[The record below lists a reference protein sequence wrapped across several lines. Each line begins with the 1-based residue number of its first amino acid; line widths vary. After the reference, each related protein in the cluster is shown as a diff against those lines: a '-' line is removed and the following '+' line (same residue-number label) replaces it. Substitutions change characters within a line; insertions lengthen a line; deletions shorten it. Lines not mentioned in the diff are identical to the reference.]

1 MACTTT
7 LFKSHMELLE
17 KMQNSPSPKP
27 NDGLTSQAKREVF
40 EGVLSALAKKFY
52 KPELL
57 ENGWYEAVANHRPI
71 VEGAPT
77 LEAFEQAVTALLQN
91 LKTSHIG
98 FFHQSARRASSRAA
112 LSATYLSDETA
123 HGSRWIFQDVHDGG
137 AAALAG
143 IQPGDIL
150 LRLDDKEIIP
160 PEHPVFPM
168 GSTSK
173 LDIVASDDSKRTVTV
188 DVSKPKGKKLHFV
201 EPTLVQSK
209 IVGDGVGYLKVA
221 MFPGMIGVDVANEIS
236 KAAVSLGKIKGLII
250 DLRGNTGGGAGAL
263 RLMSLLTPEKIPV
276 GFAPGKRWAERDLDK
291 EKLAFPRFGS
301 IPSSKKALWLLA
313 LRYLPSL
320 ITKSPVVLESEGY
333 GPQPFQGNVV
343 LLVDRHTAS
352 AAEMVT
358 IFAKENRLATI
369 VGEKTAGR
377 LLSATSVKVGHGFR
391 LALPTGAYYTWNGT
405 ALEGAPIEPDVL
417 CEFDWQASRSG
428 SDPQFDKALHIVN
441 ETVSLR
447 T

>member
-17 KMQNSPSPKP
+17 KMQNSPSPKL
-27 NDGLTSQAKREVF
+27 NVGLTSKAKHEVF

-57 ENGWYEAVANHRPI
+57 ANGWHEAVANHRPI
-71 VEGAPT
+71 IEGAPT

-91 LKTSHIG
+91 LKTSHVG
-98 FFHQSARRASSRAA
+98 FFHRSARRASSRAA
-112 LSATYLSDETA
+112 LSATYLADETA
-123 HGSRWIFQDVHDGG
+123 HGFRWIFQDVHDGG
-137 AAALAG
+137 AAELAG
-143 IQPGDIL
+143 IKSGDIL
-150 LRLDDKEIIP
+150 LTLDDKEIIP

-168 GSTSK
+168 GTTSK
-173 LDIVASDDSKRTVTV
+173 LNVVASNDNERTVIV
-188 DVSKPKGKKLHFV
+188 EVSEPKGKKLHFV
-201 EPTLVQSK
+201 EPTLVQSR
-209 IVGDGVGYLKVA
+209 IVDEGIGHLKVA

-236 KAAVSLGKIKGLII
+236 KAVASLGNIRGLII

-263 RLMSLLTPEKIPV
+263 RLMSLLTPKKIPV
-276 GFAPGKRWAERDLDK
+276 GFAPGKRWAGRDLAK
-291 EKLAFPRFGS
+291 EKDKFPRFGS
-301 IPSSKKALWLLA
+301 IPSSKKTLWLLA

-320 ITKSPVVLESEGY
+320 ITKSPIVLESEG
-333 GPQPFQGNVV
+333 GDPQSYQGNVV

-358 IFAKENRLATI
+358 IFAKENNLATI

-405 ALEGAPIEPDVL
+405 ALEGSPIEPDVVI
-417 CEFDWQASRSG
+417 EYDWQERRRG
-428 SDPQFDKALHIVN
+428 NDRQFDTALK
-441 ETVSLR
+441 TVSAEV
-447 T
+447 

>member
-1 MACTTT
+1 MVCTITP
-7 LFKSHMELLE
+7 FKSHMELLE
-17 KMQNSPSPKP
+17 KMQNSPSPAL
-27 NDGLTSQAKREVF
+27 NDGLTSKAKQEVF

-57 ENGWYEAVANHRPI
+57 ENGWHEAVANHRPI
-71 VEGAPT
+71 IEGAATPQ
-77 LEAFEQAVTALLQN
+77 AFEQAVTALLQN
-91 LKTSHIG
+91 LNTSHVG

-112 LSATYLSDETA
+112 LSATYLADETA
-123 HGSRWIFQDVHDGG
+123 HGHRWIFQDVHEGG

-168 GSTSK
+168 GARSK
-173 LDIVASDDSKRTVTV
+173 LNIFARDNSERTVTV

-209 IVGDGVGYLKVA
+209 ILGDGIGYLKVA

-236 KAAVSLGKIKGLII
+236 KAVVGLGKIKGLII

-276 GFAPGKRWAERDLDK
+276 GFAPGKRWVGRDLDN

-301 IPSSKKALWLLA
+301 IPSSKIALWLLA

-320 ITKSPVVLESEGY
+320 MTKSPIVLESEGY
-333 GPQPFQGNVV
+333 GPHSYQGNVA

-358 IFAKENRLATI
+358 IFAKENKLATI

-405 ALEGAPIEPDVL
+405 ALEGSPIEPDVVI
-417 CEFDWQASRSG
+417 EFDWKERRRG
-428 SDPQFDKALHIVN
+428 NDRQFDTALK
-441 ETVSLR
+441 TVSAEA
-447 T
+447 

>member
-7 LFKSHMELLE
+7 LFKSPMELLE
-17 KMQNSPSPKP
+17 KMQNSHSPKLK
-27 NDGLTSQAKREVF
+27 DGLTSKTKHKVF
-40 EGVLSALAKKFY
+40 ENVLAALAKKFY

-57 ENGWYEAVANHRPI
+57 GNGWHEAVANHRATI
-71 VEGAPT
+71 ESAPT

-91 LKTSHIG
+91 LKTSHVG

-112 LSATYLSDETA
+112 LSASYLAAETA
-123 HGSRWIFQDVHDGG
+123 HGFRWIFQNVHDGG

-150 LRLDDKEIIP
+150 LRLDDKEIVP

-168 GSTSK
+168 GATTA
-173 LDIVASDDSKRTVTV
+173 LNIVASDDRDRTTTV
-188 DVSKPKGKKLHFV
+188 DVSKPKGKKLQFV

-209 IVGDGVGYLKVA
+209 IVCDGVGYLKVA

-236 KAAVSLGKIKGLII
+236 KAVIGLGEIGGLII

-276 GFAPGKRWAERDLDK
+276 GFAPGKRWAARDLAK
-291 EKLAFPRFGS
+291 EKITFPRFGN

-320 ITKSPVVLESEGY
+320 ITKSPIVLESEGL
-333 GPQPFQGNVV
+333 GPQSYQGNVV

-358 IFAKENRLATI
+358 IFAKENKLATI

-405 ALEGAPIEPDVL
+405 ALEGNPIEPDVVS
-417 CEFDWQASRSG
+417 EFDWQDRRRG
-428 SDPQFDKALHIVN
+428 NDGQLDTALK
-441 ETVSLR
+441 LLCA
-447 T
+447 

>member
-1 MACTTT
+1 
-7 LFKSHMELLE
+7 
-17 KMQNSPSPKP
+17 MQNSLSPKL
-27 NDGLTSQAKREVF
+27 NDGLTSKAKHEVF

-57 ENGWYEAVANHRPI
+57 ENGWHEAVANHRPI
-71 VEGAPT
+71 IEGAPT

-91 LKTSHIG
+91 LNTSHVG

-112 LSATYLSDETA
+112 LSATYLADETA
-123 HGSRWIFQDVHDGG
+123 HGSRWIFQDVHQGG

-168 GSTSK
+168 GATSE
-173 LDIVASDDSKRTVTV
+173 LDVVASDGRKRTITV
-188 DVSKPKGKKLHFV
+188 DVARPKGKKLHFV

-209 IVGDGVGYLKVA
+209 IVGDGIGYLKVA
-221 MFPGMIGVDVANEIS
+221 MFPGMIGVDVANEIT
-236 KAAVSLGKIKGLII
+236 KAVVGLGQIRGLII

-276 GFAPGKRWAERDLDK
+276 GFAPGKRWAGRDLDK
-291 EKLAFPRFGS
+291 EKNKFPRFGR

-320 ITKSPVVLESEGY
+320 ITKSPIVLESEGH
-333 GPQPFQGNVV
+333 GPQSYQGNIV

-358 IFAKENRLATI
+358 IFAKENKFATI

-377 LLSATSVKVGHGFR
+377 LLSATSVKVGYGFR
-391 LALPTGAYYTWNGT
+391 LALPTALTTRGT
-405 ALEGAPIEPDVL
+405 ALLLRAARLNLMLSANSIGRTDDA
-417 CEFDWQASRSG
+417 AMTG
-428 SDPQFDKALHIVN
+428 SSIRH
-441 ETVSLR
+441 
-447 T
+447 

>member
-1 MACTTT
+1 
-7 LFKSHMELLE
+7 
-17 KMQNSPSPKP
+17 MQNTPSPKL
-27 NDGLTSQAKREVF
+27 NDGLTSKAKHEVF

-57 ENGWYEAVANHRPI
+57 ENGWHEAVASHRAI
-71 VEGAPT
+71 IEGAPT
-77 LEAFEQAVTALLQN
+77 LEAFEQAVTALLQS
-91 LKTSHIG
+91 LKTSHVG
-98 FFHQSARRASSRAA
+98 FFHQTARRASSRAA

-123 HGSRWIFQDVHDGG
+123 RGSRWIFQDVHDGG

-150 LRLDDKEIIP
+150 LRLDDKEIIS

-168 GSTSK
+168 GTTSK
-173 LDIVASDDSKRTVTV
+173 LDIVASDNSERTITV
-188 DVSKPKGKKLHFV
+188 EVSKPKGKKLHFV

-276 GFAPGKRWAERDLDK
+276 GFAPGKRWAGRDLDK

-301 IPSSKKALWLLA
+301 IPASKKALWLLA

-320 ITKSPVVLESEGY
+320 ITKSPIVLESEGY
-333 GPQPFQGNVV
+333 GPQSYQGNVV

-358 IFAKENRLATI
+358 IFAKENKLATI
-369 VGEKTAGR
+369 VGERTAGR

-405 ALEGAPIEPDVL
+405 ALEGSPIEPDVVI
-417 CEFDWQASRSG
+417 EFDWQDRRRG
-428 SDPQFDKALHIVN
+428 NDRQFDTALK
-441 ETVSLR
+441 TVSAEV
-447 T
+447 

>member
-1 MACTTT
+1 MRN
-7 LFKSHMELLE
+7 F
-17 KMQNSPSPKP
+17 PSPKL
-27 NDGLTSQAKREVF
+27 NDGLTSKAKNEVF
-40 EGVLSALAKKFY
+40 EGVLSALSKKFY

-57 ENGWYEAVANHRPI
+57 ENGWHEAVASHRATI
-71 VEGAPT
+71 EGAPT

-91 LKTSHIG
+91 LQTSHVG

-112 LSATYLSDETA
+112 LSATYLADETA

-150 LRLDDKEIIP
+150 LRLDDKDILP

-168 GSTSK
+168 GTTSK
-173 LDIVASDDSKRTVTV
+173 LDVVASDGRDRTITV
-188 DVSKPKGKKLHFV
+188 DVSKPKGKRLHFV

-209 IVGDGVGYLKVA
+209 IIGDSIGYLKVA
-221 MFPGMIGVDVANEIS
+221 MFPGIIGVDVANEIS
-236 KAAVSLGKIKGLII
+236 KTVVGLGNIRGLIV

-276 GFAPGKRWAERDLDK
+276 GFALGKRWVGRDLDK
-291 EKLAFPRFGS
+291 EKLAFPRFGT

-313 LRYLPSL
+313 LRYVPSL
-320 ITKSPVVLESEGY
+320 ITKSPIVLESEGH

-358 IFAKENRLATI
+358 IFAKENRLATV

-377 LLSATSVKVGHGFR
+377 LLSATSVKVGYGFR
-391 LALPTGAYYTWNGT
+391 LALPTGAYYTWSCA
-405 ALEGAPIEPDVL
+405 ALEGSPIEPDVL
-417 CEFDWQASRSG
+417 LEFDWQDRRSG
-428 SDPQFDKALHIVN
+428 NDRQLDTAVRIV
-441 ETVSLR
+441 SSRLWL
-447 T
+447 

>member
-7 LFKSHMELLE
+7 PFKSHMELLE
-17 KMQNSPSPKP
+17 KMQNSPSPKL
-27 NDGLTSQAKREVF
+27 NDGLTSKAKHEVF
-40 EGVLSALAKKFY
+40 ESVLSALAKKFY

-57 ENGWYEAVANHRPI
+57 GNGWHEAVANHRATI
-71 VEGAPT
+71 EGAPT

-91 LKTSHIG
+91 LKTSHVG

-112 LSATYLSDETA
+112 LSATYLADETA

-168 GSTSK
+168 GTTSK
-173 LDIVASDDSKRTVTV
+173 LNIVASDDSERTITV

-209 IVGDGVGYLKVA
+209 IVAEGIGYLKVA

-236 KAAVSLGKIKGLII
+236 KAVVGLGKIRGLII

-276 GFAPGKRWAERDLDK
+276 GFAPGKRWAGRDLAK
-291 EKLAFPRFGS
+291 EKITFPRFGN
-301 IPSSKKALWLLA
+301 IPSSKKA
-313 LRYLPSL
+313 SL
-320 ITKSPVVLESEGY
+320 V
-333 GPQPFQGNVV
+333 
-343 LLVDRHTAS
+343 A
-352 AAEMVT
+352 
-358 IFAKENRLATI
+358 RLT
-369 VGEKTAGR
+369 
-377 LLSATSVKVGHGFR
+377 LSAIPHYKISDCVG
-391 LALPTGAYYTWNGT
+391 
-405 ALEGAPIEPDVL
+405 V
-417 CEFDWQASRSG
+417 
-428 SDPQFDKALHIVN
+428 
-441 ETVSLR
+441 
-447 T
+447 

>member
-17 KMQNSPSPKP
+17 KMQNSPSPEL
-27 NDGLTSQAKREVF
+27 NNGLTSKAKHEIF

-57 ENGWYEAVANHRPI
+57 ENGWHEAVSNHRATI
-71 VEGAPT
+71 EGAST
-77 LEAFEQAVTALLQN
+77 LEEFEQAVTALLQN
-91 LKTSHIG
+91 LKTSHVG

-112 LSATYLSDETA
+112 LSATYLADETSR
-123 HGSRWIFQDVHDGG
+123 GTRWIFQDVHHGG
-137 AAALAG
+137 AAAVAG

-150 LRLDDKEIIP
+150 LRLDDREIIP

-168 GSTSK
+168 GTTSN
-173 LDIVASDDSKRTVTV
+173 LDVIGSDGRELRITVE
-188 DVSKPKGKKLHFV
+188 VSKPKGKKLHFV

-209 IVGDGVGYLKVA
+209 IVGDEIGYLKVA

-236 KAAVSLGKIKGLII
+236 KAVVGLGKVRGLII

-263 RLMSLLTPEKIPV
+263 RLMSLLTPGKIPV
-276 GFAPGKRWAERDLDK
+276 GFAPGKRWAGKDLAA
-291 EKLAFPRFGS
+291 EKNKFPRFGS
-301 IPSSKKALWLLA
+301 IPSSKKTLWLLA
-313 LRYLPSL
+313 LRYMPSL
-320 ITKSPVVLESEGY
+320 ITKSPIVLESEGH
-333 GPQPFQGNVV
+333 GPQSYQGNIV

-358 IFAKENRLATI
+358 IFAKENKLATI

-377 LLSATSVKVGHGFR
+377 LLSATSVKVGRGFR

-405 ALEGAPIEPDVL
+405 ALEGSPIEPDVVI
-417 CEFDWQASRSG
+417 EFDWQDRRRG
-428 SDPQFDKALHIVN
+428 NDRQFDTALK
-441 ETVSLR
+441 TVSAEA
-447 T
+447 

>member
-17 KMQNSPSPKP
+17 KMQNSPAPKL
-27 NDGLTSQAKREVF
+27 NDGLTAKAKHEVF

-57 ENGWYEAVANHRPI
+57 ENGWHEAVRNHRPI
-71 VEGAPT
+71 IEGAPT

-91 LKTSHIG
+91 LKTSHVG

-112 LSATYLSDETA
+112 LSANYLADETSS
-123 HGSRWIFQDVHDGG
+123 GTRWIFQDVHHGG

-168 GSTSK
+168 GTTSN
-173 LDIVASDDSKRTVTV
+173 LNIVASDGRERTITV
-188 DVSKPKGKKLHFV
+188 DVAKPKGKKLHFV

-209 IVGDGVGYLKVA
+209 IVGDGIGYLKVA
-221 MFPGMIGVDVANEIS
+221 MFPGMIGVDVAKEIS
-236 KAAVSLGKIKGLII
+236 KAIVGLGQIRGLVI

-263 RLMSLLTPEKIPV
+263 RLMSILTQEKIPV
-276 GFAPGKRWAERDLDK
+276 GFAPGKRWAGRDLAK
-291 EKLAFPRFGS
+291 EKLTFPRFGS

-313 LRYLPSL
+313 LRYMPSL
-320 ITKSPVVLESEGY
+320 ITKSPIVLESEGY
-333 GPQPFQGNVV
+333 GPQSYQGNVV

-358 IFAKENRLATI
+358 IFAKENKLATI
-369 VGEKTAGR
+369 VGERTAGK

-391 LALPTGAYYTWNGT
+391 LALPTGAYYTWKGT
-405 ALEGAPIEPDVL
+405 ALEGSPIEPDVVV
-417 CEFDWQASRSG
+417 EFDWQDRRRGNDRQLDA
-428 SDPQFDKALHIVN
+428 ALK
-441 ETVSLR
+441 TVSAEA
-447 T
+447 